1 MELNKEQIKYIDDL
15 LYDSGVKFW
24 DVRIEMLDHVVSEI
38 EHQSYSNLDFKT
50 TVFEV
55 FKKMG
60 WKENFNGSNFE
71 EVIKDHHDSF
81 SKKVR
86 KRFFKTMKEDFSNPI
101 IVTIS
106 LVLLYAFY
114 EVAHYK
120 ELLKYFSLLILLG
133 LVFPMIF
140 FFTRKM
146 FYRSIHLNH
155 ASSIA
160 FFSLSIFNCFIY
172 LPKMFFDFNVLNY
185 PILVA
190 LIFGIT
196 TIQTALGIKF
206 FFKEFEKTNDVY
218 KKLMT
223 L

>member
-1 MELNKEQIKYIDDL
+1 MELNKEQIKYINDL
-15 LYDSGVKFW
+15 LRDSGVKFW
-24 DVRIEMLDHVVSEI
+24 DVRIEMLDHIVSEL
-38 EHQSYSNLDFKT
+38 EQQPDSNLNFKKR
-50 TVFEV
+50 VFEV
-55 FKKMG
+55 FKIMG

-71 EVIKDHHDSF
+71 EIIKDHHNSI

-86 KRFFKTMKEDFSNPI
+86 KRFSKAIKEDFSNPVI
-101 IVTIS
+101 ISIS

-114 EVAHYK
+114 EFAHYK
-120 ELLKYFSLLILLG
+120 ELFKYFSLLILLG
-133 LVFPMIF
+133 LVLPMIF

-172 LPKMFFDFNVLNY
+172 LPKMFFDFDVFNY

-206 FFKEFEKTNDVY
+206 FYKEFEKTNDVY